1 VLGYLAWRSL
11 HSLLLLW
18 LVTVVVFGLLHLTPG
33 DPASLMLGEQATPEQ
48 IRDLRHALGLDE
60 PLVTQYAWFLSHAVR
75 GDFGASI
82 RAQRPALEVV
92 LERLPATLLLTAG
105 AFTFALCVG
114 LPIGVISAVKR
125 LSLWDHGSMAL
136 ALMGQSMPVFWLG
149 LMLIVVFSVQLRW
162 LPVSGAGGPEHLVL
176 PAVTL
181 GTFLIGLIIRL
192 TRSSMLDVLGQD
204 YVRTARAKG
213 LAERAVIV
221 RHALRNALIPVVTL
235 LGLQLGILLGGA
247 VITETVFA
255 WPGVGMVTV
264 TAIYQHD
271 YPVVQCAVFISAV
284 LVVSI
289 NWAVDVLY
297 PFLDPRIRAADSP

>member
-1 VLGYLAWRSL
+1 MFGQLVWRTLQSL
-11 HSLLLLW
+11 VLLW

-48 IRDLRHALGLDE
+48 IRDLRTALGLDE
-60 PLVTQYAWFLSHAVR
+60 PLVTQYARFLSHALR
-75 GDFGASI
+75 GDFGMSI

-92 LERLPATLLLTAG
+92 LERLPATLLLAAG
-105 AFTFALCVG
+105 AFVFALFVG
-114 LPIGVISAVKR
+114 MPIGVVSAVKR

-136 ALMGQSMPVFWLG
+136 ALLGQSMPVFWLG
-149 LMLIVVFSVQLRW
+149 LMLIVVFSVNLRW
-162 LPVSGAGGPEHLVL
+162 FPVSGWGGPQHLVL
-176 PAVTL
+176 PAITL

-213 LAERAVIV
+213 LAEPVVITH
-221 RHALRNALIPVVTL
+221 HALRNALIPVVTL
-235 LGLQLGILLGGA
+235 LGLQLGLLLGGA

-255 WPGVGMVTV
+255 WPGVGMMTV
-264 TAIYQHD
+264 TAIHQRD
-271 YPVVQCAVFISAV
+271 YPVVQCAVFVSAV

-289 NWAVDVLY
+289 NWAVDTLY
-297 PFLDPRIRAADSP
+297 NFLDPRIRVAE

>member
-1 VLGYLAWRSL
+1 
-11 HSLLLLW
+11 
-18 LVTVVVFGLLHLTPG
+18 
-33 DPASLMLGEQATPEQ
+33 
-48 IRDLRHALGLDE
+48 
-60 PLVTQYAWFLSHAVR
+60 
-75 GDFGASI
+75 
-82 RAQRPALEVV
+82 VV

-149 LMLIVVFSVQLRW
+149 LMLIVVFSVHLRW

-235 LGLQLGILLGGA
+235 LGLQLGMLLGGA

-297 PFLDPRIRAADSP
+297 HVLDPRIRASD

>member
-1 VLGYLAWRSL
+1 
-11 HSLLLLW
+11 
-18 LVTVVVFGLLHLTPG
+18 
-33 DPASLMLGEQATPEQ
+33 M
-48 IRDLRHALGLDE
+48 
-60 PLVTQYAWFLSHAVR
+60 
-75 GDFGASI
+75 
-82 RAQRPALEVV
+82 
-92 LERLPATLLLTAG
+92 
-105 AFTFALCVG
+105 
-114 LPIGVISAVKR
+114 PIGVVSAVKR
-125 LSLWDHGSMAL
+125 LSIWDHGSMAL

-149 LMLIVVFSVQLRW
+149 LMLIIVFSVHLRW
-162 LPVSGAGGPEHLVL
+162 LPVSGAGTAQHLVL

-213 LAERAVIV
+213 LAEWSVIV
-221 RHALRNALIPVVTL
+221 RHALRNAMIPVVTL

-264 TAIYQHD
+264 TAIHQRD

-297 PFLDPRIRAADSP
+297 HFLDPRIRVAE

>member
-33 DPASLMLGEQATPEQ
+33 DPASIMLGEQATPEQ

-60 PLVTQYAWFLSHAVR
+60 PLVTQYAWFLGHAVR

-149 LMLIVVFSVQLRW
+149 LMLIVVFSVHLRW

-235 LGLQLGILLGGA
+235 LGLQLGMLLGGA

-297 PFLDPRIRAADSP
+297 HVLDPRIRASD

>member
-1 VLGYLAWRSL
+1 VVGYVAWRSL

-48 IRDLRHALGLDE
+48 IRDLQHALGLDK
-60 PLVTQYAWFLSHAVR
+60 PLITQYARFLNHAVR
-75 GDFGASI
+75 GDFGTSI

-92 LERLPATLLLTAG
+92 LERLPATLLLAAG
-105 AFTFALCVG
+105 AFTFALSVG
-114 LPIGVISAVKR
+114 LPIGVLSAVKR

-149 LMLIVVFSVQLRW
+149 LMLIIVFSVHLRW
-162 LPVSGAGGPEHLVL
+162 LPVSGAGGPQHLVL

-255 WPGVGMVTV
+255 WPGVGMMTV
-264 TAIYQHD
+264 TAINQRD
-271 YPVVQCAVFISAV
+271 YPVVQCAVFVSAV

-297 PFLDPRIRAADSP
+297 HFLDPRIRAAD

>member
-1 VLGYLAWRSL
+1 MLGYLAWRSL

-60 PLVTQYAWFLSHAVR
+60 PLVTQYAWFLAHAVR

-105 AFTFALCVG
+105 AFIFALCVG

-149 LMLIVVFSVQLRW
+149 LMLIVVFSVHLRW

-235 LGLQLGILLGGA
+235 LGLQLGMLLGGA

-297 PFLDPRIRAADSP
+297 HVLDPRIRASD

>member
-1 VLGYLAWRSL
+1 VFSYLVWRSL

-48 IRDLRHALGLDE
+48 IRDLRHALGLNE
-60 PLVTQYAWFLSHAVR
+60 PLITQYARFLGQAVR
-75 GDFGASI
+75 GDFGTSI
-82 RAQRPALEVV
+82 RAQRPALDVV
-92 LERLPATLLLTAG
+92 LERLPATLLLAAG
-105 AFTFALCVG
+105 AFTFAVSLG
-114 LPIGVISAVKR
+114 MPIGVLSAVKR

-149 LMLIVVFSVQLRW
+149 LMLIIVFSVHLRW
-162 LPVSGAGGPEHLVL
+162 LPVSGAGGPQHLVL

-255 WPGVGMVTV
+255 WPGLGMVTV
-264 TAIYQHD
+264 TAINQRD

-297 PFLDPRIRAADSP
+297 HFLDPRIRAAE

>member
-1 VLGYLAWRSL
+1 MLGYLAWRSL

-18 LVTVVVFGLLHLTPG
+18 LVTVGVFGLLHLTPG

-60 PLVTQYAWFLSHAVR
+60 PLVTQYAWFLGHAVR

-149 LMLIVVFSVQLRW
+149 LMLIVVFSVHLRW

-235 LGLQLGILLGGA
+235 LGLQLGMLLGGA

-297 PFLDPRIRAADSP
+297 HVLDPRIRASD

>member
-33 DPASLMLGEQATPEQ
+33 DPASIMLGEQATPEQ

-60 PLVTQYAWFLSHAVR
+60 PLVTQYAWFLAHAVR

-149 LMLIVVFSVQLRW
+149 LMLIVVFSVHLRW

-235 LGLQLGILLGGA
+235 LGLQLGMLLGGA

-297 PFLDPRIRAADSP
+297 HVLDPRIRASD

>member
-1 VLGYLAWRSL
+1 MLGYLAWRSL

-60 PLVTQYAWFLSHAVR
+60 PLVTQYAWFLGHAVR

-149 LMLIVVFSVQLRW
+149 LMLIVVFSVHLRW

-235 LGLQLGILLGGA
+235 LGLQLGMLLGGA

-297 PFLDPRIRAADSP
+297 HVLDPRIRAAD

>member
-1 VLGYLAWRSL
+1 V
-11 HSLLLLW
+11 H
-18 LVTVVVFGLLHLTPG
+18 
-33 DPASLMLGEQATPEQ
+33 
-48 IRDLRHALGLDE
+48 
-60 PLVTQYAWFLSHAVR
+60 
-75 GDFGASI
+75 
-82 RAQRPALEVV
+82 
-92 LERLPATLLLTAG
+92 
-105 AFTFALCVG
+105 
-114 LPIGVISAVKR
+114 
-125 LSLWDHGSMAL
+125 
-136 ALMGQSMPVFWLG
+136 
-149 LMLIVVFSVQLRW
+149 LRW
-162 LPVSGAGGPEHLVL
+162 LPVSGAGGPQHLVL

-213 LAERAVIV
+213 LPERAVIV

-255 WPGVGMVTV
+255 WPGLGMVTV
-264 TAIYQHD
+264 TAINQRD

-297 PFLDPRIRAADSP
+297 HFLDPRIRAAE

>member
-1 VLGYLAWRSL
+1 MLGYLAWRSL

-60 PLVTQYAWFLSHAVR
+60 PLVTQYAWFLGHAVR

-149 LMLIVVFSVQLRW
+149 LMLIVVFSVHLRW

-235 LGLQLGILLGGA
+235 LGLQLGMLLGGA

-297 PFLDPRIRAADSP
+297 HVLDPRIRASD

>member
-1 VLGYLAWRSL
+1 MFGYVAWRSL
-11 HSLLLLW
+11 QSLVLLW

-33 DPASLMLGEQATPEQ
+33 DPASLILGEQATPEQ
-48 IRDLRHALGLDE
+48 IRDLRRALGLDE
-60 PLVTQYAWFLSHAVR
+60 PLVTQYARFLGHAVQ
-75 GDFGASI
+75 GDFGVSI
-82 RAQRPALEVV
+82 RAQRPTLDVV

-114 LPIGVISAVKR
+114 MPIGVVSAVKR
-125 LSLWDHGSMAL
+125 LSIWDHGSMAL

-149 LMLIVVFSVQLRW
+149 LMLIIVFSVHLRW
-162 LPVSGAGGPEHLVL
+162 LPVSGAGTAQHLVL

-213 LAERAVIV
+213 LAEWSVIV
-221 RHALRNALIPVVTL
+221 RHALRNAMIPVVTL

-264 TAIYQHD
+264 TAIHQRD

-297 PFLDPRIRAADSP
+297 HFLDPRIRVAE

>member
-1 VLGYLAWRSL
+1 MLSYLVWRSL
-11 HSLLLLW
+11 QSLLLLW

-60 PLVTQYAWFLSHAVR
+60 PLLGQYARFLNHAVR
-75 GDFGASI
+75 GDFGTSI

-92 LERLPATLLLTAG
+92 LERLPATLLLAAG
-105 AFTFALCVG
+105 AFVFAVSLG
-114 LPIGVISAVKR
+114 MPIGVLSAVKR

-149 LMLIVVFSVQLRW
+149 LMLIIVFSVHLRW
-162 LPVSGAGGPEHLVL
+162 FPVSGAGGPQHLVL

-213 LAERAVIV
+213 LAEPAVIV

-255 WPGVGMVTV
+255 WPGLGMMTV
-264 TAIYQHD
+264 TAINQRD
-271 YPVVQCAVFISAV
+271 YPVVQCAVFVSAV

-289 NWAVDVLY
+289 NWVVDVLY
-297 PFLDPRIRAADSP
+297 HFLDPRIRAAD

>member
-1 VLGYLAWRSL
+1 MLGYLAWRSL

-33 DPASLMLGEQATPEQ
+33 DPASIMLGEQATPEQ

-60 PLVTQYAWFLSHAVR
+60 PLVTQYAWFLAHAVR

-149 LMLIVVFSVQLRW
+149 LMLIVVFSVHLRW

-235 LGLQLGILLGGA
+235 LGLQLGMLLGGA

-297 PFLDPRIRAADSP
+297 HVLDPRIRASD